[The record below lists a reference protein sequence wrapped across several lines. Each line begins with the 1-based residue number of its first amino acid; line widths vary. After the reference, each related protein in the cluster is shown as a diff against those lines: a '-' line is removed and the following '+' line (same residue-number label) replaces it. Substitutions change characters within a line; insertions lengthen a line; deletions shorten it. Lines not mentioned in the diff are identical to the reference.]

1 MLTGAGTEEVAV
13 RALKTGIYEY
23 QPKQSLTKDKLK
35 QSIIHGVG
43 KTKNVSAKN
52 NKKLLNITNRP
63 VKKYFMKT

>member
-35 QSIIHGVG
+35 QSIIHAWEDKKSSAQ
-43 KTKNVSAKN
+43 KTTRNYS
-52 NKKLLNITNRP
+52 T
-63 VKKYFMKT
+63 